1 MGKKFGNAGLY
12 NYLKPLFFQKRKPTI
27 LSFCNY
33 SDELNRSNQSKN
45 IFYVFDQTAKY
56 EKIFLSKEID
66 AIISL

>member
-1 MGKKFGNAGLY
+1 MGKKFGIAGLY
-12 NYLKPLFFQKRKPTI
+12 NFLKPFFFQKKNPPQFYPLITVM
-27 LSFCNY
+27 NWT
-33 SDELNRSNQSKN
+33 EKTKVN

>member
-1 MGKKFGNAGLY
+1 MNWIDQTK
-12 NYLKPLFFQKRKPTI
+12 
-27 LSFCNY
+27 
-33 SDELNRSNQSKN
+33 EN

>member
-1 MGKKFGNAGLY
+1 MGKKFGIAGLY
-12 NYLKPLFFQKRKPTI
+12 NFLKPFFFQKKPSQFYPLITVM
-27 LSFCNY
+27 NWT
-33 SDELNRSNQSKN
+33 DQTKVN